1 MTAVRAS
8 DGLTLHAEAHGEG
21 VPLVFSCG
29 FATTC
34 ENFRPQV
41 EPLVAAGAR
50 VVLWDYRGHGR
61 SEAPADPAAYSLE
74 QVVDDLGRVLDQLA
88 EGAGDRAAGPAIL
101 AGHSLGGLVS
111 LHLALAHPER
121 VRGLALLGSGP
132 GFKKPEAATRWA
144 AQIERTAELLETRGM
159 EALLRGRAAAT
170 TVGRQPET
178 PAAARAARAIAAQD
192 PRAVAAFGRRVAGP
206 APPVIERLGEIR
218 APALVLV
225 GAEDEP
231 YLRAA
236 DVMTARLPHARKQVI
251 PGAGHIASLETP
263 DAVSDALAAFVR
275 ELAA

>member
-1 MTAVRAS
+1 MSAVLAS
-8 DGLTLHAEAHGEG
+8 DGVALHAEAHGEG
-21 VPLVFSCG
+21 IPLVLSCG

-74 QVVDDLGRVLDQLA
+74 QVVDDLGRVLDQA
-88 EGAGDRAAGPAIL
+88 AGDRPAVL

-132 GFKKPEAATRWA
+132 GFKKPEAAARWA

-170 TVGRQPET
+170 TVGRHPET
-178 PAAARAARAIAAQD
+178 PAAERAARAIAAQD
-192 PRAVAAFGRRVAGP
+192 PKAVAAFGRRVAGP
-206 APPVIERLGEIR
+206 APPVIDRLGEIR

-251 PGAGHIASLETP
+251 PGAGHIASLEAP
-263 DAVSDALAAFVR
+263 EALSEALVGFVR
-275 ELAA
+275 ELAAEADD